1 MDKAEV
7 ENADCFGVEYRYVG
21 CREVGLERNRS
32 RHINGFSLNWPV
44 I

>member
-7 ENADCFGVEYRYVG
+7 ENADYFGVE
-21 CREVGLERNRS
+21 CRELGLERNRS
-32 RHINGFSLNWPV
+32 RHVNDFSLNWPM